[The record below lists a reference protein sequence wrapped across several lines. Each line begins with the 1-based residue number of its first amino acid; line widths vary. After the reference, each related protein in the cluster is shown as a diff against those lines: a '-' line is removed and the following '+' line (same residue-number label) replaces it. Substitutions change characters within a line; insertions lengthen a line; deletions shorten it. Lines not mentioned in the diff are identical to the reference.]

1 MKQAVDELLLATSH
15 NADIFRRVC
24 LSTTTSA
31 TKVLRFLLIHLAQKF
46 LDGLGPESPTLVSTI
61 SAAAGVINSVI
72 VGDESRKSLLVDWCT
87 ASSGAGLGHQTAIR
101 RAVLSVLAQD
111 KEAIVTVFEKSLSQ
125 FGDELYIKHA
135 AALQQ
140 SGERSQCLAGP
151 HSQANKPLKFTPRS
165 FSLVQATS
173 HGCRQSS

>member
-1 MKQAVDELLLATSH
+1 MKLAVDELLLTTSH
-15 NADIFRRVC
+15 NVGIFRSIC
-24 LSTTTSA
+24 LGTTTTA
-31 TKVLRFLLIHLAQKF
+31 TKVLRFLLVHLSQKF
-46 LDGLGPESPTLVSTI
+46 LDRLGSESPTSASTI
-61 SAAAGVINSVI
+61 SAAAGVISSVI
-72 VGDESRKSLLVDWCT
+72 AGDESRKSLLVDWCT

-140 SGERSQCLAGP
+140 NSECSHYQATLR
-151 HSQANKPLKFTPRS
+151 SQANLVLKSTPRS
-165 FSLVQATS
+165 F
-173 HGCRQSS
+173 C